1 MAARRPVNP
10 LYGEILAEDNV
21 GEMCRKI
28 CAADVDVRGL
38 VYDIFIISCP
48 HGFRQ
53 EKEENLFH
61 KNANFFE
68 RLQHSAKFFRQCPS
82 FLPIVYKK
90 W

>member
-1 MAARRPVNP
+1 MKRFEKVYTQGTID
-10 LYGEILAEDNV
+10 LVEIWLD
-21 GEMCRKI
+21 
-28 CAADVDVRGL
+28 
-38 VYDIFIISCP
+38 
-48 HGFRQ
+48 
-53 EKEENLFH
+53 KETGVSYLFH